1 MEHPSLAVCL
11 VSPEREFGQ
20 SIIDLRNES
29 LVVLDLAI
37 THPTASTI
45 RIPFTSSVQSRA
57 QMVQH
62 PLELHCRWRGC
73 RSSTLLEGVCVKCER
88 KAKDSNHDPS
98 ILDFHAES
106 DSVPVVE
113 GLVRIGFTITCPWTH
128 LSPNEDEDAK

>member
-1 MEHPSLAVCL
+1 MDHPTLAVCL

-37 THPTASTI
+37 ADPIATTI
-45 RIPFTSSVQSRA
+45 RIPFTSSVQSRV
-57 QMVQH
+57 QMPQH
-62 PLELHCRWRGC
+62 TSALHCRWRRRQTGAP
-73 RSSTLLEGVCVKCER
+73 LEGVCVKCER
-88 KAKDSNHDPS
+88 KAKDSSHEPS

-113 GLVRIGFTITCPWTH
+113 GLVRIGFTIACPWFH